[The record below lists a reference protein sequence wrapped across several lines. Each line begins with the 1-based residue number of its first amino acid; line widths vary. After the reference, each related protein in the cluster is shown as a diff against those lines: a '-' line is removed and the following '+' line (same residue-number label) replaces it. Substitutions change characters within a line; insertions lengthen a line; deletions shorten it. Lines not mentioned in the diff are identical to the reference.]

1 MKEIDLS
8 ALDDL
13 EGGLL
18 LSPVGAR
25 SVAQDSFET
34 NECRRKEG
42 RRERLRIRGGA
53 STSST
58 TFPFTHT
65 TGEIWPL
72 IEGVKEPQSTSEYG
86 GCS

>member
-1 MKEIDLS
+1 MKERDLS

-34 NECRRKEG
+34 NECRRKES
-42 RRERLRIRGGA
+42 LRAYSAVRGGVRA
-53 STSST
+53 
-58 TFPFTHT
+58 
-65 TGEIWPL
+65 
-72 IEGVKEPQSTSEYG
+72 
-86 GCS
+86 

>member
-1 MKEIDLS
+1 MKDIDLS

-25 SVAQDSFET
+25 SVTQDSFET

-42 RRERLRIRGGA
+42 RRESLLRCSWWSKGLGV
-53 STSST
+53 
-58 TFPFTHT
+58 
-65 TGEIWPL
+65 
-72 IEGVKEPQSTSEYG
+72 GVKACLKAASEPRAG
-86 GCS
+86 

>member
-25 SVAQDSFET
+25 SVALHSFESDDADT
-34 NECRRKEG
+34 EG
-42 RRERLRIRGGA
+42 RN
-53 STSST
+53 SSY
-58 TFPFTHT
+58 F
-65 TGEIWPL
+65 
-72 IEGVKEPQSTSEYG
+72 
-86 GCS
+86 

>member
-34 NECRRKEG
+34 NECREG
-42 RRERLRIRGGA
+42 RRESLLRCSWWSKGLGV
-53 STSST
+53 
-58 TFPFTHT
+58 
-65 TGEIWPL
+65 
-72 IEGVKEPQSTSEYG
+72 GVKACLKAARDPG
-86 GCS
+86 

>member
-18 LSPVGAR
+18 LSPEGGR

-34 NECRRKEG
+34 NECRRKATGIDATESTVIESAAHSYLEG
-42 RRERLRIRGGA
+42 ACSRIPA
-53 STSST
+53 SESDQ
-58 TFPFTHT
+58 
-65 TGEIWPL
+65 GVL
-72 IEGVKEPQSTSEYG
+72 IFRDPAG
-86 GCS
+86 

>member
-25 SVAQDSFET
+25 SVAQDSFEMN
-34 NECRRKEG
+34 NECRKKKG
-42 RRERLRIRGGA
+42 RP
-53 STSST
+53 S
-58 TFPFTHT
+58 
-65 TGEIWPL
+65 
-72 IEGVKEPQSTSEYG
+72 
-86 GCS
+86 

>member
-18 LSPVGAR
+18 ISPVVAR

-42 RRERLRIRGGA
+42 RRESLLRCSWWFRVA
-53 STSST
+53 
-58 TFPFTHT
+58 FY
-65 TGEIWPL
+65 L
-72 IEGVKEPQSTSEYG
+72 GVKEYLKAASP
-86 GCS
+86 